1 MRLGPGGV
9 RYRLWK
15 PGGRDAVQ
23 ASRSRPEGFEGHPKS
38 RIDEGELLLGGR
50 AVPVTAAIGAVLRR
64 VHNEALHV
72 AGAPIGRLV
81 LTHPVS
87 WGARRRQT
95 LMESSAAAGLPPPIL
110 VAEPVA
116 AASFYVYV
124 LRHEVPLGGC
134 LAVYDFGAGTFD
146 ASVVRR
152 TAKGFEVLAAEG
164 LDDTGGLDVDAAI
177 VAHLGAT
184 YGAGNPEG
192 WQRLTAPQ
200 DPADR
205 RLARTF
211 WDDVRAGKEALSRTA
226 MATIFVPILELE
238 AVLGREQL
246 DHLARPLL
254 ERTVATTRLA
264 VRNAG
269 IRPEDIAAVFLVGGS
284 SRMSLTPTLLHQSLG
299 VAPTVIEQ
307 PELIVAGGT
316 LCFHLAAQSTAPPM
330 SPMSAPLP
338 VSVPPA
344 APVSPFPMSVPLLP
358 AAPVS
363 PFPMSPAPPPAG
375 QYQVP
380 APTPIPMS
388 VPAPG
393 GRPPGAWRRAVDS
406 TSAATKMLT
415 AAAVFVIVLATT
427 LIVARPWGGSPD
439 GAASSPSAGHRPTLA
454 ASSTTDLRAEA
465 ATKVAACELQHKM
478 TNAKQSVDNGAGV
491 RQFTTCEWPP
501 SKLADADG
509 YWEIIVNSDKGPGDS
524 AASGMNA
531 ADRVTGP
538 CQTFEVT
545 YDYGSMGASRHLSPF
560 KVPRGA
566 IWITTYNG
574 GEQWTGDRSTIPF
587 YPDRDEAVILTSDH
601 YGLVDVACA

>member
-1 MRLGPGGV
+1 
-9 RYRLWK
+9 
-15 PGGRDAVQ
+15 
-23 ASRSRPEGFEGHPKS
+23 
-38 RIDEGELLLGGR
+38 
-50 AVPVTAAIGAVLRR
+50 
-64 VHNEALHV
+64 
-72 AGAPIGRLV
+72 
-81 LTHPVS
+81 
-87 WGARRRQT
+87 
-95 LMESSAAAGLPPPIL
+95 
-110 VAEPVA
+110 
-116 AASFYVYV
+116 
-124 LRHEVPLGGC
+124 
-134 LAVYDFGAGTFD
+134 
-146 ASVVRR
+146 
-152 TAKGFEVLAAEG
+152 
-164 LDDTGGLDVDAAI
+164 
-177 VAHLGAT
+177 
-184 YGAGNPEG
+184 
-192 WQRLTAPQ
+192 
-200 DPADR
+200 
-205 RLARTF
+205 
-211 WDDVRAGKEALSRTA
+211 VRAGKEALSRTA

-316 LCFHLAAQSTAPPM
+316 LCFHLAAPSTAPPM
-330 SPMSAPLP
+330 SPVSVPRP

-344 APVSPFPMSVPLLP
+344 APVSPFPMSPVSAPLPVSVPP

-406 TSAATKMLT
+406 TSAATKVLT

-427 LIVARPWGGSPD
+427 LFVAGSPD
-439 GAASSPSAGHRPTLA
+439 GNASHRPTLA
-454 ASSTTDLRAEA
+454 TSSTTDLRAEA
-465 ATKVAACELQHKM
+465 AAKVPACELQHKM
-478 TNAKQSVDNGAGV
+478 TNAKQSIDNGAGV

-524 AASGMNA
+524 AASGMDA

-566 IWITTYNG
+566 IWITAYNG

-601 YGLVDVACA
+601 YGLVDVTCA